1 MEMADFVEQR
11 GDECIMLIAEAAYKI
26 SFVDELCL
34 KVFKNVDPEQAKILR
49 ISLNENFQEWKI
61 STMNAFM
68 ETYPD
73 SYKWQLEKKDW
84 DKVLSHIDNIYEE
97 EKIHD
102 EEKS

>member
-1 MEMADFVEQR
+1 
-11 GDECIMLIAEAAYKI
+11 
-26 SFVDELCL
+26 
-34 KVFKNVDPEQAKILR
+34 
-49 ISLNENFQEWKI
+49 
-61 STMNAFM
+61 M